1 MYEYKE
7 STADDHYNAIL
18 DHLDSLQDK
27 FKDEIQAS
35 LSQVDSLQD
44 RLEEAENDVEEA
56 RNEASFYKDEAL
68 TAKAR
73 LNTAYSQRAIVAV
86 TLAHTVLSY
95 GGRAGIG
102 RDDREDQPDAWRVV
116 LYVDTHAGQLS
127 WHISPDDQPMLE
139 GLPIYGGKWD
149 GTWNSSNVDF
159 YKGFNKRG

>member
-1 MYEYKE
+1 MYGYKE
-7 STADDHYNAIL
+7 ATASDHYDAIL
-18 DHLDSLQDK
+18 DHLDSLHDK
-27 FKDEIQAS
+27 CKDG
-35 LSQVDSLQD
+35 
-44 RLEEAENDVEEA
+44 EARADKLDDDIEEA

-149 GTWNSSNVDF
+149 GTYNSSNVDF
-159 YKGFNKRG
+159 YKGFKQHG